1 MQFMQRIIRIMRILG
16 VKGSRIQVFWIGVD
30 SRCFWGYNIV
40 GMESFKIGDMIVYPN
55 QGLGVIEDIQKEK
68 YYGEE
73 FVIYHVRILTN
84 DTLVLVPL
92 SNAEEIGIRKLIPQE
107 SIEKIYKF
115 MGNGGV
121 EVMMNWKGRY
131 KEHVSLMRSGAILD
145 IALVLKS
152 LFYLNLIKPLS
163 FREKKMMEKA
173 KELIVTE
180 ISEVNDC
187 SGEDVERKILDK
199 LSRCFKNTVRR
210 VES

>member
-1 MQFMQRIIRIMRILG
+1 M
-16 VKGSRIQVFWIGVD
+16 V
-30 SRCFWGYNIV
+30 
-40 GMESFKIGDMIVYPN
+40 SFKIGDSIVYPN
-55 QGLGVIEDIQKEK
+55 QGLGVVEDIQKEK

-84 DTLVLVPL
+84 NTLVLVPL
-92 SNAEEIGIRKLIPQE
+92 SNAEEIGIRKLIPQK

-121 EVMMNWKGRY
+121 EVTMNWKGRY
-131 KEHVSLMRSGAILD
+131 KEHVNLMKSGSILD
-145 IALVLKS
+145 MALVLKS

-173 KELIVTE
+173 KELLISE
-180 ISEVNDC
+180 ISEVNEC
-187 SGEDVERKILDK
+187 PSVDVEKKILDM
-199 LSRCFKNTVRR
+199 LSKCFKDTVCR